1 MDFGKINDVYTLEL
15 FMNPSNFDTSAL
27 GLCGRVGTRNL
38 YSSEMQ
44 DLSSDHRGFV
54 SSWK

>member
-1 MDFGKINDVYTLEL
+1 MEFGKINDVYTLEL

-44 DLSSDHRGFV
+44 DLSNDHRGFV